1 VGLHLGSWTIDAL
14 DAPTLARFWEEL
26 LGWPRLST
34 DDNGVALV
42 PQLPPT
48 LGQGFMLYAKHGT
61 GPKRHKNRAH
71 LDLRGPAQQAMV
83 AGAIEL
89 GAQPVD
95 VGQGDDVSWEV
106 LADPEGNEFCILAGP
121 ADEPAVEG
129 WVLDANDLD
138 TVAGFWAELLGWD
151 EVDRGDDEVLLRDP
165 AGAAHD
171 LLILWSPDPK
181 QGKNRVHP
189 DLFPDGPGEDARQAE
204 VGRALDLGATRADIG
219 QGDVPWSVLADP
231 EGNEFCILLPG

>member
-1 VGLHLGSWTIDAL
+1 MGLQLGWWTIDAL
-14 DAPTLARFWEEL
+14 DASALAHFWEQL
-26 LGWPRLST
+26 LSWPQLFTNDS
-34 DDNGVALV
+34 GVALV

-48 LGQGFMLYAKHGT
+48 LGQGFLLYAEHET

-71 LDLRGPAQQAMV
+71 LDLRGPDQQAMV
-83 AGAIEL
+83 AHAIEL
-89 GAQPVD
+89 GAEPVD

-121 ADEPAVEG
+121 ADERVVEG

-151 EVDRGDDEVLLRDP
+151 EVDRDEDEVQLRDP
-165 AGAAHD
+165 VGVAHE
-171 LLILWSPDPK
+171 LLVLRSPDPK

-189 DLFPDGPGEDARQAE
+189 DLFPDAPGEDARQAE
-204 VGRALDLGATRADIG
+204 VVRALDLGSTYADIG
-219 QGDVPWSVLADP
+219 QGDAPWSVLADP
-231 EGNEFCILLPG
+231 EGNEFCILLAD